1 MTASIVTD
9 LEQTTYDRQRAV
21 RQMVDATRAL
31 PPRTDV
37 PLTPVPFE
45 RRVESPLWDIL
56 KPRRNR
62 ARATWSRKLT
72 DEQVLD
78 IRRRW
83 EAGEE
88 TQAQLARA
96 FGIDQSWVSRIVSGR
111 VRRDSDEQDLVDELD
126 RLVGEA
132 IARIQDEHQRI
143 RDAIQRARR

>member
-1 MTASIVTD
+1 
-9 LEQTTYDRQRAV
+9 
-21 RQMVDATRAL
+21 
-31 PPRTDV
+31 
-37 PLTPVPFE
+37 FE

-62 ARATWSRKLT
+62 ARAAWSRKLT

-111 VRRDSDEQDLVDELD
+111 VRRDSDEQDFIAELD
-126 RLVGEA
+126 RLADEA
-132 IARIQDEHQRI
+132 IARIQAEHQRI
-143 RDAIQRARR
+143 RDAIQRGQR